1 MKVYLQIRDGGT
13 RPFLGSGFFCGEQ
26 LWLIEVMHPVGLGL
40 FIVLDDYPLFSCDI
54 CIFP

>member
-54 CIFP
+54 CIFS